1 MNADPWDAFCPPLK
15 DQVAQI
21 DVPSNLFWK
30 QIWSLKLHDDTMK
43 LLCYSCVSCLSLVL
57 QCFFAEALACR
68 ALWDWLVLSFEND
81 LMVVKDLLSNV
92 RAGSIDPPL
101 TTFFG
106 FSNSWWSSKEKANN
120 EEIYHYH
127 IIMLLHIFFITIP
140 QMRFELLSWTTQIF
154 EPPSSTP
161 LCQGHSSSHL
171 KSTLWTP
178 KSQRRDAWFIN
189 FEIWSF
195 EFGNHQKSWNLHP
208 LLVSVGIILSTSN
221 EISMSKSLW

>member
-1 MNADPWDAFCPPLK
+1 MNADPFSRDAFCPPLK
-15 DQVAQI
+15 DRVAQI

-43 LLCYSCVSCLSLVL
+43 LLCYYCVSCLSIVL
-57 QCFFAEALACR
+57 LFAEALACR
-68 ALWDWLVLSFEND
+68 ALWDWFVLSFEND
-81 LMVVKDLLSNV
+81 LMVVKDLLWKI
-92 RAGSIDPPL
+92 RAGNIDPLL
-101 TTFFG
+101 TIFLDFQIIG
-106 FSNSWWSSKEKANN
+106 DLQRKKANN

-127 IIMLLHIFFITIP
+127 IMLLHIFFITIP

-171 KSTLWTP
+171 KSTLRTP

-195 EFGNHQKSWNLHP
+195 EFGNHQKSWNLNP
-208 LLVSVGIILSTSN
+208 LLASVGIILSTSN
-221 EISMSKSLW
+221 EISMSKSLS